1 MLLPGHASSSRDWAA
16 APERSGKSCRRGQAV
31 DDAANGIGSSM
42 LTEAPVGAKLTA
54 VALFIDEA
62 SAQARACPAPA
73 GVWTCLVQGAAVGRI
88 VGEHRVLDGLWPCG
102 SAKVP

>member
-1 MLLPGHASSSRDWAA
+1 
-16 APERSGKSCRRGQAV
+16 V

-62 SAQARACPAPA
+62 SAQARARPAP
-73 GVWTCLVQGAAVGRI
+73 
-88 VGEHRVLDGLWPCG
+88 
-102 SAKVP
+102 